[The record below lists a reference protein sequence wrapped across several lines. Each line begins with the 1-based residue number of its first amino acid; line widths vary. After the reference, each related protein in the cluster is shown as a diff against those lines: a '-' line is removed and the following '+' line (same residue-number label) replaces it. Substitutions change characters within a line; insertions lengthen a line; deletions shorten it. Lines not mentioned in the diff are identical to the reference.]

1 LGAKLLTLDQYAKL
15 SMKGEVNMN
24 VRRRTPN
31 PEKKRDY
38 TVITAIISATAII
51 AAALIA
57 ILPDLLNRTTT
68 PTPIQNTPLATVE
81 STATDTLSSDLTNPT
96 STLGIERSS
105 TDVLTSTATTSP
117 TFTSEPTSST
127 TFTATFDNPADWPD
141 LPPQA
146 RISQGK
152 LLVTV
157 RNNESIWVTM
167 PFKASQNFTLQA
179 EATYLTGH
187 GCYTRMGFALGQ
199 KDAIHHSF
207 LLKGSDCDSRA
218 GGNVGFYE
226 NNAKIFTTK
235 LGFSTMETNQARI
248 VRLEAKDGI
257 YTLYVDGQ
265 LADYIDGITP
275 YGDDIG
281 LFAWYAAQINPVEAT
296 FTFDNL
302 ILMNQ

>member
-1 LGAKLLTLDQYAKL
+1 MRIQLTIKRFTACTLLLALIGCVPTPAPFNTPTNLNPTIASTMASIPSLLPNEIVTVTPTL
-15 SMKGEVNMN
+15 
-24 VRRRTPN
+24 TPLI
-31 PEKKRDY
+31 E
-38 TVITAIISATAII
+38 ASAT
-51 AAALIA
+51 
-57 ILPDLLNRTTT
+57 
-68 PTPIQNTPLATVE
+68 
-81 STATDTLSSDLTNPT
+81 
-96 STLGIERSS
+96 
-105 TDVLTSTATTSP
+105 DVPTSTATTSP
-117 TFTSEPTSST
+117 TFTSEPTSSN

-167 PFKASQNFTLQA
+167 PFKASQNFTIQA

-218 GGNVGFYE
+218 GENVGFYD

-235 LGFSTMETNQARI
+235 LGFSTMEKNQARI
-248 VRLEAKDGI
+248 VRLEGKDGI

-265 LADYIDGITP
+265 LADYSDGITP

-281 LFAWYAAQINPVEAT
+281 LFAWYAAQISPVEAT

-302 ILMNQ
+302 ILINQ